1 MGCAMHTD
9 VDGVGRGVV
18 MVVMFLVVVVVVV
31 GVVVRVWFEWGMHAG
46 EEMRGNVMRVG

>member
-18 MVVMFLVVVVVVV
+18 MVVMFLVVVVV